1 MQEKSNL
8 HSRNAFR
15 DGNRNVIT
23 VMTWTTFCYTNR
35 FAECNVKQCVK
46 MLRFKM
52 LKIIFGTESG
62 NAEMAAEDMATVLTE
77 AGIEAKAVAMDDYD
91 VNGLT
96 DEEHV
101 ILMTS
106 TYG

>member
-1 MQEKSNL
+1 
-8 HSRNAFR
+8 
-15 DGNRNVIT
+15 
-23 VMTWTTFCYTNR
+23 
-35 FAECNVKQCVK
+35 
-46 MLRFKM
+46 M

-106 TYG
+106 TYGEGELPMTTLPFYESLKTLSPTLAVSNSRPLDWVTVPMKPTIRPLKHS